1 MLETEHQSGSLKYN
15 GVTGEPCAVKAAS
28 TVRGGAVRKGLP
40 RYHQEAQ
47 RSSWQVG
54 EAEDLA
60 GRLLYSNRGP
70 VVSV

>member
-1 MLETEHQSGSLKYN
+1 MVREIRNAYPGNHGKLESRVRSKVQARF
-15 GVTGEPCAVKAAS
+15 GEGRRV
-28 TVRGGAVRKGLP
+28 KGLP